1 MPEKKTNTQDGVK
14 YSGTIRE
21 YIPPMGGD
29 KALVIIDGGLTGM
42 TVISANQSQIIP
54 VAKNFPRG
62 SDVVFYWSDN
72 DDQYIFRKPEA
83 TSLIP

>member
-1 MPEKKTNTQDGVK
+1 MLEKKINTQDGVV

-42 TVISANQSQIIP
+42 TVISVNQSQIIP
-54 VAKNFPRG
+54 SQRIFPG
-62 SDVVFYWSDN
+62 AV
-72 DDQYIFRKPEA
+72 
-83 TSLIP
+83 T